1 MRKLRGAGEMLAKVR
16 LPPALVLP
24 VLVCPA
30 AAQARPATAP
40 GLLDLRVGNGGTQFA
55 GDRRLLTTVSPNRGS
70 SRDRAIVSF
79 RLARKATV
87 QVEAVRTETFRIH
100 PRFER
105 VVWSYKADLKPGRH
119 HVVWK
124 PPRTIELRTFILRIT
139 VSREGK
145 KWVYGVYRPTLHS
158 RVDA

>member
-1 MRKLRGAGEMLAKVR
+1 MLTKVR
-16 LPPALVLP
+16 LSPALVLLS
-24 VLVCPA
+24 LVCLA
-30 AAQARPATAP
+30 AAQARPASAP
-40 GLLDLRVGNGGTQFA
+40 ALFDLRVGNGGTPFA
-55 GDRRLLTTVSPNRGS
+55 GDRRLLATVSPNRDS

-87 QVEAVRTETFRIH
+87 EVEAVRTETFRIH

-124 PPRTIELRTFILRIT
+124 PPQSIELRTFILRIT

-145 KWVYGVYRPTLHS
+145 ERVYGV
-158 RVDA
+158 